1 MGIETIAL
9 LIFARFIELSLFL
22 LENAGLLFFSSL
34 ALIFWLTGVITVVR
48 RWAGE

>member
-9 LIFARFIELSLFL
+9 LIFALLMELSQLL

-34 ALIFWLTGVITVVR
+34 LLVLWLTGIITVVR
-48 RWAGE
+48 RWSSE

>member
-9 LIFARFIELSLFL
+9 LIFARLMELSLLL

-34 ALIFWLTGVITVVR
+34 FLVLWLTGIITVVR
-48 RWAGE
+48 RWAGQ

>member
-9 LIFARFIELSLFL
+9 LIFARLIELSFLL
-22 LENAGLLFFSSL
+22 LENAGLVFFSSL
-34 ALIFWLTGVITVVR
+34 LLVLWLTGVITVVR

>member
-9 LIFARFIELSLFL
+9 LIFGGLIELSLFL

-34 ALIFWLTGVITVVR
+34 ALILWLTGIITVVR